1 MAFAAISSR
10 RQAATGSDAVTSLVQ
25 RMRERTAQ
33 LHCDAEG
40 SGIIAALLAGRVSRR
55 HYALYLRNLLPAYQ
69 AMEHALRH
77 HRGRPVLAELA
88 QPPVY
93 RAESIVADLTHL
105 AGPDWAAALPLL
117 PAGERYGGRV
127 EWAGAGAM
135 LIAHCYTRYL
145 GDLNGGPIIGRRLA
159 RSFGGDASALAFT
172 VFPAI
177 ADVRGFAA
185 AYRARL
191 DRAGAALPDIAPV
204 VEEAVI
210 AFQLNIEVSQEVE
223 RFLTA

>member
-1 MAFAAISSR
+1 MS
-10 RQAATGSDAVTSLVQ
+10 SLVQ
-25 RMRERTAQ
+25 RMRERTTK
-33 LHCDAEG
+33 LHCDAER
-40 SGIIAALLAGRVSRR
+40 SGIIAALLANRVSRG

-77 HRGRPVLAELA
+77 HRDRPVLAALA
-88 QPPVY
+88 QPSVY

-105 AGPDWAAALPLL
+105 VGLDWGAALPLL
-117 PAGERYGGRV
+117 PAGKRYADRV
-127 EWAGAGAM
+127 GWAGAGAM
-135 LIAHCYTRYL
+135 LIAHCYARYL

-159 RSFGGDASALAFT
+159 QSFGSDAPALAFT

-191 DRAGAALPDIAPV
+191 DRAGATLEDIAPV
-204 VEEAVI
+204 VEEAAI
-210 AFQLNIEVSQEVE
+210 AFQLNIEVS
-223 RFLTA
+223 RRSGGSLTAW